1 MFVKARIIMVVT
13 LDLNKRFI
21 MLTQVL
27 GTYLTVE
34 VIKKILNRL
43 CGEIE
48 ITSTFKFLTF
58 KISVKKDCLC

>member
-1 MFVKARIIMVVT
+1 
-13 LDLNKRFI
+13 
-21 MLTQVL
+21 MLTQVI